1 MSLKAKIW
9 FGAAVVLLLSA
20 SFPASAQDGPLKV
33 VATFSILGD
42 MAKTIGGD
50 RVSVTTL
57 VSPDGD
63 VHTYQPTPSDA
74 RAVGG
79 AAVVVTNGFGLEG
92 WLGRL
97 MSATQFKGKT
107 VIATSGITPLTME
120 EEEGAAPGKPK
131 QTTDPHAWQS
141 LANGQIY
148 VANIVKGLAEA
159 DPAHAAFY
167 RQSGD
172 AYRQQLAELD
182 RKVRD
187 ELAAVPKRKRRVI
200 TTHDAFQYYG
210 KAYGISF
217 LAPVGIST
225 ENEPSAGELGRL
237 ERQIKREQIKALFL
251 ENVTSPNLIEQI
263 AKDTGAIVGPPLYSD
278 ALSRPDEPASTY
290 VKMFEYNTATLKE
303 GMLKN

>member
-79 AAVVVTNGFGLEG
+79 AAVVVTNGLGLEG